1 MKRREFITLFGG
13 AATAWPLAAR
23 AQRPAVP
30 VIGYLYMGTPKSSES
45 LLTAFHQGLSDNGY
59 VEGRNVAIEYRWAHN
74 DVALLPDLLADLVRH
89 QVAVIVTPGSNVAS
103 LAAKA
108 ATTTIPI
115 VFSMG
120 GDPVW
125 DGLVVSLNRPG
136 GNITGITSLNTQIA
150 AKRIGLLHEL
160 LPEAIRF
167 AVLTVLTN
175 RNNPSRAALQTE
187 VDGAA
192 ATIGCQVEMVTAGTE
207 ADLEDIF
214 ASLKQK
220 RTDAL
225 VQMAGPLFVNSRAKV
240 IELAARYQIPTIGPS
255 REYSQAGG
263 LMGYGPSVSDEFR
276 QVGIYT
282 ARVLKGEKP
291 ADLPVYQAVRFEF
304 VINLKTAKAL
314 GVRFSPDLLSIA
326 DEVIE

>member
-1 MKRREFITLFGG
+1 MIGRREFMTLVGA
-13 AATAWPLAAR
+13 AATAWPLAPH
-23 AQRPAVP
+23 AQRPVVP
-30 VIGYLYMGTPKSSES
+30 VIGYLYMGTPKSSEG
-45 LLTAFHQGLSDNGY
+45 LLTAFRQGLGDDGY
-59 VEGRNVAIEYRWAHN
+59 VEGGNVAIEYRWAHN
-74 DVALLPDLLADLVRH
+74 DVALLPDLLADLVRR
-89 QVAVIVTPGSNVAS
+89 QVAVIVTPGSNVAA
-103 LAAKA
+103 LAAKV
-108 ATTTIPI
+108 ATTKTPI

-120 GDPVW
+120 GDPVR
-125 DGLVVSLNRPG
+125 DGLVVSLNHPG
-136 GNITGITSLNTQIA
+136 ANITGITSLNVEIA

-160 LPEAIRF
+160 VPAAVRF
-167 AVLTVLTN
+167 AVLSV
-175 RNNPSRAALQTE
+175 RNNSSLAALKMDVE
-187 VDGAA
+187 GAA
-192 ATIGCQVEMVTAGTE
+192 SAIGCQVEVVTAGTE
-207 ADLEDIF
+207 GDLEDIF

-225 VQMAGPLFVNSRAKV
+225 VQMAGPLFVNSRARV

-276 QVGIYT
+276 QVGVYT

-291 ADLPVYQAVRFEF
+291 ADLPVYQAVKFEF

-314 GVRFSPDLLSIA
+314 GVRFSPNLLSIA